1 MSQESINIMIINALN
16 VFSFVV
22 YVKMCEILSRFY
34 VLDDAK
40 IKNLVPQ

>member
-1 MSQESINIMIINALN
+1 MIINALN